1 MKKVLVSI
9 YVLKLDKTYDV
20 KLPINLPMK
29 DVLELIQGAI
39 KQMNDA
45 YEINNNA
52 KLYEALSGNLLN
64 VNNIV
69 KFSGVKNGEKLM
81 LV

>member
-20 KLPINLPMK
+20 RLPINVPMK
-29 DVLELIQGAI
+29 DVLEFIQSAI
-39 KQMNDA
+39 KEMNNV
-45 YEINNNA
+45 YEINSSA
-52 KLYEALSGNLLN
+52 KLYEAYTGNLLN
-64 VNNIV
+64 INNIV